1 MQVEVEF
8 GHSGVVATPL
18 GLGANA
24 VGGYNLFPQL
34 NDEQGLSVVRA
45 ALDHGIRLIDT
56 AYVYGLGHSET
67 LIGEA
72 IQDYDRYSFALAS
85 KGAHDYSTG
94 DRVINN
100 HPDFLT
106 QQVENSLRRLGT
118 DYLDI
123 FYIHYPDQDTPKA
136 EAVGVLQ
143 RLKEAGKIRAI
154 GLSNFSLAQVKEA
167 NADGYVDVVE
177 DEFSLLH
184 QQNARDL
191 MPYLK
196 EQGISF
202 VPYFPLA
209 SGLLTGR

>member
-34 NDEQGLSVVRA
+34 NDEQGLSVIRA

-106 QQVENSLRRLGT
+106 QQLKLESSET
-118 DYLDI
+118 D
-123 FYIHYPDQDTPKA
+123 
-136 EAVGVLQ
+136 
-143 RLKEAGKIRAI
+143 
-154 GLSNFSLAQVKEA
+154 
-167 NADGYVDVVE
+167 
-177 DEFSLLH
+177 
-184 QQNARDL
+184 
-191 MPYLK
+191 
-196 EQGISF
+196 
-202 VPYFPLA
+202 
-209 SGLLTGR
+209 